1 MKWFWIS
8 LIGFC
13 ILMCSCR
20 TKKVASDVEITTR
33 ERIDA
38 SLVGRMSFVDT
49 SFVQRIYTDRTKLR
63 IVESFKVTEYD
74 KESGKPIKET
84 LAEREVTQDTDQ
96 VVAEEESGAVTN
108 SNELGLD
115 YSAELDENVDVETE
129 EESIGGQESFGKF
142 FGMGLACVIGV
153 FILYLLRKL
162 RVN

>member
-13 ILMCSCR
+13 ILMCSCK
-20 TKKVASDVEITTR
+20 TKKVASDIEITTR
-33 ERIDA
+33 ERVDA
-38 SLVGRMSFVDT
+38 SLVGRVSFVDT

-84 LAEREVTQDTDQ
+84 LAEREVTQDTDKA
-96 VVAEEESGAVTN
+96 VAEEESEGVKC
-108 SNELGLD
+108 SNDLEVD
-115 YSAELDENVDVETE
+115 YSSESNGKVDVETE

-153 FILYLLRKL
+153 LVLYLLRKL
-162 RVN
+162 RVY

>member
-20 TKKVASDVEITTR
+20 TKKIASDVEITTR

-38 SLVGRMSFVDT
+38 SLVGRVSFVDT
-49 SFVQRIYTDRTKLR
+49 SFVQRIYTDKSKLR

-96 VVAEEESGAVTN
+96 MVTEEKSEGVKS
-108 SNELGLD
+108 SNDFELD
-115 YSAELDENVDVETE
+115 YSAELDENVDIETE
-129 EESIGGQESFGKF
+129 EESIGAQESFGKF

-153 FILYLLRKL
+153 LILYLLRKL